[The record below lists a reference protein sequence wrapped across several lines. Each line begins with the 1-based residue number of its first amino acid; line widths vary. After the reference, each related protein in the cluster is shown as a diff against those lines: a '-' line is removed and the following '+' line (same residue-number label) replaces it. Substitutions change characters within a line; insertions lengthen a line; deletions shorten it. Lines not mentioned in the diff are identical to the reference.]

1 MQAEAALEQKVL
13 AVRKVLLA
21 VLVVAE
27 EVQPEMLL
35 QLLLQMEQQIQVAVV
50 VEDLIFR
57 KHQALAQAV

>member
-1 MQAEAALEQKVL
+1 
-13 AVRKVLLA
+13 LA